1 MLNVPRAEGYQR
13 RWHRAA
19 DAAVGRV
26 PTHRLLQSHAP
37 VELPRPVDHPRNV
50 HEADNGAGAD
60 SSAKAE
66 TEVGVA
72 EGL

>member
-1 MLNVPRAEGYQR
+1 MLNMPRAEGYQR

-37 VELPRPVDHPRNV
+37 VELPRPVYHARNV
-50 HEADNGAGAD
+50 HEADNGAGGQQPA
-60 SSAKAE
+60 
-66 TEVGVA
+66 G
-72 EGL
+72 GQ